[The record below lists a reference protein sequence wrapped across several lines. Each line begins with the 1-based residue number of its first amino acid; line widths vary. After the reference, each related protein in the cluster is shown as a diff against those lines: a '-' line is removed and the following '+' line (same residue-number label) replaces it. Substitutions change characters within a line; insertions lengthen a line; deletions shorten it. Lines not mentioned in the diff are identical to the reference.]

1 MNTRT
6 IRKKRPKK
14 AQKRRRK
21 LPGLYAGN
29 DRRDEKYLDFLYSG
43 DQRLKVYV
51 YEAVD
56 DWPVPPFLFDCYPFP
71 ELEDRIRDEYG
82 AGEYA
87 IMIRRG
93 DGTMLFSAILA
104 IGVPLNWQ
112 PRKWG

>member
-1 MNTRT
+1 MKTRT
-6 IRKKRPKK
+6 IDKKK
-14 AQKRRRK
+14 AKKAPKRRRK

-29 DRRDEKYLDFLYSG
+29 DHRDEKYLDILYSG
-43 DQRLKVYV
+43 DQRQKVYV

-56 DWPVPPFLFDCYPFP
+56 DWPVPPYLFTCFPF
-71 ELEDRIRDEYG
+71 ERLEDRIRDEYG

-87 IMIRRG
+87 IIIRKG
-93 DGTMLFSAILA
+93 DGTMLFSAVVS